1 MSQVIDILT
10 LSSYIVVGGCIIYN
24 LYHVNQNLME
34 LQDIIRSVFQK

>member
-1 MSQVIDILT
+1 MSQLIDILT
-10 LSSYIVVGGCIIYN
+10 LSSYIIVGSCIIYN